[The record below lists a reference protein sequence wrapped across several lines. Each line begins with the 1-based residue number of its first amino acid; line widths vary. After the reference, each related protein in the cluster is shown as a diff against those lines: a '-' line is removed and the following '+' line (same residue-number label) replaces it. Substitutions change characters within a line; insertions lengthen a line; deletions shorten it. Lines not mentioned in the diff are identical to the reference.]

1 MRNIAVIDGN
11 FDGSLTSTYHLSI
24 QYGHRNFSF
33 AILDLASMKY
43 LAYKSIWFEDSLP
56 KQSPADHIRTLL
68 NSESYLTRTYK
79 SISFIYQSPVSAL
92 VPARLFSVENPEIYL
107 KYSSN
112 LNPGDK
118 VCFRKLSAV
127 DSFIVFPV
135 AEDLMDQANFMLRN
149 VTFFHQACPQI
160 ETALED
166 SHNRKERAQVYACIH
181 PGFADLILV
190 KSEQLLFCN
199 SFAIHN
205 TQDLAYYLLY
215 LYEQFGLPHEET
227 PIILSGFTE
236 MYDGLTDL
244 LQRYIQQVSLTGFPA
259 AFSYSDCFKGLPAHH
274 LLPILNLARCE

>member
-33 AILDLASMKY
+33 AILDSASMKY
-43 LAYKSIWFEDSLP
+43 LAYKSIWFEESAP

-68 NSESYLTRTYK
+68 NSESYLTRAYK

-92 VPARLFSVENPEIYL
+92 VPSPLFSRENPEIYL
-107 KYSSN
+107 KYSAN
-112 LNPGDK
+112 LNPGEK
-118 VCFRKLSAV
+118 VCFRKLPAA

-135 AEDLMDQANFMLRN
+135 AEDLMDQVNFMLRN
-149 VTFFHQACPQI
+149 VQFFHQACPQI
-160 ETALED
+160 EAALGE
-166 SHNRKERAQVYACIH
+166 SHQLKDTAQVFACIH
-181 PGFADLILV
+181 PGFADLVIV

-199 SFAIHN
+199 SFAVHN
-205 TQDLAYYLLY
+205 TEDLGYYILY

-227 PIILSGFTE
+227 PIFLSGYAE
-236 MYDGLTDL
+236 MYGGLTDL
-244 LQRYIQQVSLTGFPA
+244 LQCYIQQVSKSDFPA
-259 AFSYSDCFKGLPAHH
+259 AFTYSDCFKGLPAHH